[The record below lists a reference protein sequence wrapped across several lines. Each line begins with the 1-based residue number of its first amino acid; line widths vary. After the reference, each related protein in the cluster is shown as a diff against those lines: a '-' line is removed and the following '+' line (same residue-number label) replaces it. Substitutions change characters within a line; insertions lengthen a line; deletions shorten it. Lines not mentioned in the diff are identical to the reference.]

1 MAKKIFIFLGVIGS
15 LIIVYGLLK
24 YFGTTPP
31 KLYSQLHYFIGGVA
45 LLITAIYF
53 RLLFFI
59 ALQLILIAG
68 HAAILL
74 GSGPYTQFFL
84 PILLCCQLL
93 TFYLMFG
100 KESSVFLILGIFGI
114 ALLSM
119 GFAYNDKWIFF
130 SGSTFVA
137 IYAYYSGYKGLY
149 ASYIWAILNTVI
161 ALLALYR
168 IILM

>member
-1 MAKKIFIFLGVIGS
+1 MTKKIFIIIGLIGS
-15 LIIVYGLLK
+15 LIILYGLLI

-31 KLYSQLHYFIGGVA
+31 KLHSQLYYFIGGLA
-45 LLITAIYF
+45 LLLTAIYF
-53 RLLFFI
+53 RMLYFI

-84 PILLCCQLL
+84 PILMCCQLL

-100 KESSVFLILGIFGI
+100 RENSVFLILGIFGI

-137 IYAYYSGYKGLY
+137 IYAYYSGYKGILP
-149 ASYIWAILNTVI
+149 SYIWAILNTVI

-168 IILM
+168 ILLV

>member
-1 MAKKIFIFLGVIGS
+1 MAKEIFLFLGCIGS
-15 LIIVYGLLK
+15 LIILSGLLK
-24 YFGTTPP
+24 FFGTTTPQ
-31 KLYSQLHYFIGGVA
+31 LHSQLYYFIGGVA
-45 LLITAIYF
+45 LLLTAIYF

-84 PILLCCQLL
+84 PILMCCQLL

-100 KESSVFLILGIFGI
+100 KENSVFLILGVFGI

-130 SGSTFVA
+130 SGSTFIA

-149 ASYIWAILNTVI
+149 PSYVWAVLNTII

-168 IILM
+168 ILLV

>member
-1 MAKKIFIFLGVIGS
+1 MAKKIFILLGCVGS
-15 LIIVYGLLK
+15 LIILCGLLK
-24 YFGTTPP
+24 FFETTPP
-31 KLYSQLHYFIGGVA
+31 KLHSQIYYFIGGIA
-45 LLITAIYF
+45 LLVTAIYF
-53 RLLFFI
+53 RLFYFI

-84 PILLCCQLL
+84 PILMCCQLL

-100 KESSVFLILGIFGI
+100 KENSVFLILGIFGI

-130 SGSTFVA
+130 SGSSLVA
-137 IYAYYSGYKGLY
+137 IYAYHSGYKGLFP
-149 ASYIWAILNTVI
+149 SYIWAILNTVI

-168 IILM
+168 ILLV

>member
-1 MAKKIFIFLGVIGS
+1 MAKKIFILLGCLGS
-15 LIIVYGLLK
+15 LIIVCGLLK
-24 YFGTTPP
+24 FFGTTPP
-31 KLYSQLHYFIGGVA
+31 QLHSQLYYFIGGVA
-45 LLITAIYF
+45 LLVTAIYF
-53 RLLFFI
+53 RMLYFI

-93 TFYLMFG
+93 TFYLMLG
-100 KESSVFLILGIFGI
+100 KENKIFLILGVFGI

-130 SGSTFVA
+130 SGSSFVA
-137 IYAYYSGYKGLY
+137 IYAFYSGHKGLH
-149 ASYIWAILNTVI
+149 ASYIWAVLNTVI

>member
-1 MAKKIFIFLGVIGS
+1 MAKNTYILLGCIGS
-15 LIIVYGLLK
+15 LIILSGLLMF
-24 YFGTTPP
+24 FGTSPP
-31 KLYSQLHYFIGGVA
+31 HLQSQLYYFVGGIA
-45 LLITAIYF
+45 LLITAIHF
-53 RLLFFI
+53 RLFFFI

-84 PILLCCQLL
+84 PILMCCQLL

-100 KESSVFLILGIFGI
+100 KENSVFLILGVFGI

-130 SGSTFVA
+130 SGSSFIA
-137 IYAYYSGYKGLY
+137 IYAYYNAYNGLY
-149 ASYIWAILNTVI
+149 PSYIWAVLNTAI
-161 ALLALYR
+161 ALLAIYR
-168 IILM
+168 ILFV

>member
-1 MAKKIFIFLGVIGS
+1 MARKTFIIIGFLGS
-15 LIIVYGLLK
+15 LIILCGLLK
-24 YFGTTPP
+24 FFGTTPP
-31 KLYSQLHYFIGGVA
+31 KLHSQLYFFTGGIA

-53 RLLFFI
+53 RMLYFI

-84 PILLCCQLL
+84 PILMCCQLL

-100 KESSVFLILGIFGI
+100 KENSVFLILGIFGI

-130 SGSTFVA
+130 SGSTLVA
-137 IYAYYSGYKGLY
+137 VYAYYSEYKGLSP
-149 ASYIWAILNTVI
+149 SYIWAILNTVI
-161 ALLALYR
+161 ALIALYR
-168 IILM
+168 ILLV

>member
-1 MAKKIFIFLGVIGS
+1 MAKKIFILIGCFGS
-15 LIIVYGLLK
+15 LIIVCGLLK
-24 YFGTTPP
+24 HFGTTPP
-31 KLYSQLHYFIGGVA
+31 KLHSQLYYFIGGIA

-53 RLLFFI
+53 RMLYFI
-59 ALQLILIAG
+59 ALQLILLAG

-74 GSGPYTQFFL
+74 GSGPYTQLFL
-84 PILLCCQLL
+84 PLLLCCQLL
-93 TFYLMFG
+93 TFYLMLG
-100 KESSVFLILGIFGI
+100 KENRAFLILGIFGI

-137 IYAYYSGYKGLY
+137 IYAYYSGYKGLP
-149 ASYIWAILNTVI
+149 AAYIWGILNTAI

-168 IILM
+168 ILLM

>member
-1 MAKKIFIFLGVIGS
+1 MTIKIFIFIGLIGS
-15 LIIVYGLLK
+15 LIILYGLLI

-31 KLYSQLHYFIGGVA
+31 KLHSQLYYFIGGLA
-45 LLITAIYF
+45 LLLTAIYF
-53 RLLFFI
+53 RMLYFI

-84 PILLCCQLL
+84 PILMCCQLL

-100 KESSVFLILGIFGI
+100 RENSVFLILGIFGI

-137 IYAYYSGYKGLY
+137 IYAYYSGYKGIPP
-149 ASYIWAILNTVI
+149 SYIWAILNTVI

-168 IILM
+168 ILLV

>member
-1 MAKKIFIFLGVIGS
+1 MARKIFILIGWIGS
-15 LIIVYGLLK
+15 LIILYGLLK
-24 YFGTTPP
+24 FFGTTPP
-31 KLYSQLHYFIGGVA
+31 KLHSQLYYFIGAIA
-45 LLITAIYF
+45 LLVTAIYF
-53 RLLFFI
+53 RMLYFI

-84 PILLCCQLL
+84 PILMCCQLL

-100 KESSVFLILGIFGI
+100 KENSVFLILGVFGI

-130 SGSTFVA
+130 SGSTLVA
-137 IYAYYSGYKGLY
+137 VYAYYSGSKGLSP
-149 ASYIWAILNTVI
+149 SYIWAILNTVI

-168 IILM
+168 ILFV

>member
-1 MAKKIFIFLGVIGS
+1 MC
-15 LIIVYGLLK
+15 GLLK
-24 YFGTTPP
+24 FFGTTLP
-31 KLYSQLHYFIGGVA
+31 KLHSQLYYFIGAIA

-53 RLLFFI
+53 RMLYFI

-84 PILLCCQLL
+84 PILMCCQLL

-100 KESSVFLILGIFGI
+100 KENSVFLILGVFGI

-130 SGSTFVA
+130 SGSTLVA
-137 IYAYYSGYKGLY
+137 IYAYYSGYKGLSP
-149 ASYIWAILNTVI
+149 SYIWAILNTII

-168 IILM
+168 IIFV

>member
-1 MAKKIFIFLGVIGS
+1 M
-15 LIIVYGLLK
+15 YGLLLF
-24 YFGTTPP
+24 FGTSPP
-31 KLYSQLHYFIGGVA
+31 KLYSQFYYFFGGIA
-45 LLITAIYF
+45 LLGTAIYF

-84 PILLCCQLL
+84 PILMCCQLL

-100 KESSVFLILGIFGI
+100 KENSVVLILGVFGI

-130 SGSTFVA
+130 SGSSFIA
-137 IYAYYSGYKGLY
+137 IYAYYSGHKGLY
-149 ASYIWAILNTVI
+149 PSYIWAVLNTII

-168 IILM
+168 ILLV

>member
-1 MAKKIFIFLGVIGS
+1 M
-15 LIIVYGLLK
+15 
-24 YFGTTPP
+24 
-31 KLYSQLHYFIGGVA
+31 LY
-45 LLITAIYF
+45 
-53 RLLFFI
+53 FI

-84 PILLCCQLL
+84 PILMCCQLL

-100 KESSVFLILGIFGI
+100 KENSVFLILGIFGI

-130 SGSTFVA
+130 SGSTLVA
-137 IYAYYSGYKGLY
+137 VYAYYSEYKGLSP
-149 ASYIWAILNTVI
+149 SYIWAILNTVI
-161 ALLALYR
+161 ALIALYR
-168 IILM
+168 ILLV